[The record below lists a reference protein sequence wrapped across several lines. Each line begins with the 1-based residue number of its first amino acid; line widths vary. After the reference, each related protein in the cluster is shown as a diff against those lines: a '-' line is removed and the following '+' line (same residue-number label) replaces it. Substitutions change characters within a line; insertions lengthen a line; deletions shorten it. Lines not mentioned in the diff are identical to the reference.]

1 MSGPA
6 KCAGH
11 RAGVTTATEF
21 RKTSPIACS
30 FDQELGVCVG
40 WAAFSKR
47 NGQDYVDAHGDHFP
61 DVELFK
67 AVDALNRIPVAD
79 RAINVEHAGPAR
91 GEIVSAFALTEDF
104 CKASSPKI
112 DTGGTYGILV
122 TFKPDA
128 DLLKSIKAGEAV
140 CLSIEGRAHDVETI
154 AKSALVRRTS
164 VEDGTGVP
172 IEATAHKRTM
182 RKVELT
188 ALAVVKAGA
197 HEGAAVAVIK
207 SAGNEIAIWRA
218 AKVAKRKPAMTT
230 AVNGHQHSIYDAE
243 ELSGGTSY
251 ETAPG
256 APYGHSHP
264 FIRHD
269 DGSISIGAVDGHTHD
284 LATTEDSTMADDLNK
299 TLTADLAKARKTLAD
314 VLALPPAE
322 LAYAKR
328 LDEAGVTAF
337 VAKSADERAK
347 LAAPVYVAKSG
358 RAYFAGEEG
367 MVELAKALDEQTA
380 ELAKAKNAARLTE
393 FAKAGAD
400 KWGHLIGGSIAHT
413 AIAKAL
419 ATADLTAEERQAAES
434 ALVAASATVAK
445 LKTPIGVEGGDEADP
460 FEAYQKKLAE
470 FAKAAGK
477 SPDEASPEFLS
488 SPTGRAAY
496 QDYIDASRGAVNSGR
511 PR

>member
-21 RKTSPIACS
+21 RKASPIACS

-40 WAAFSKR
+40 WAAFSKKD
-47 NGQDYVDAHGDHFP
+47 GVDYVDAHGDHFP

-67 AVDALNRIPVAD
+67 AVDALNRIPVAE

-104 CKASSPKI
+104 CKASTPPI
-112 DTGGTYGILV
+112 DTGGTYGVLV

-128 DLLKSIKAGEAV
+128 ELLTSIKAGEAV
-140 CLSIEGRAHDVETI
+140 CLSIEGKAYDVETI
-154 AKSALVRRTS
+154 AKSTLARRTS
-164 VEDGTGVP
+164 AEDAVVGVP

-188 ALAVVKAGA
+188 KIAVVKAGA
-197 HEGAAVAVIK
+197 HEGAAVTIVK
-207 SAGNEIAIWRA
+207 SAGEEIAIWRA

-230 AVNGHQHSIYDAE
+230 AVNGHQHSIYDVE

-328 LDEAGVTAF
+328 LDEAGVVAF

-358 RAYFAGEEG
+358 RAYYAGEDR
-367 MVELAKALDEQTA
+367 MVELVKALDEQGE
-380 ELAKAKNAARLTE
+380 ELAKARDAARVAE
-393 FAKAGAD
+393 FAKSGAT
-400 KWGHLIGGSIAHT
+400 KFGHLVGGAAAHT

-419 ATADLTAEERQAAES
+419 ALAPLSDEERAAAEG
-434 ALVAASATVAK
+434 ALTAASATVAK
-445 LKTPIGVEGGDEADP
+445 LKTPVGHGGGEVADSDP
-460 FEAYQKKLAE
+460 QVALEKAVTE
-470 FAKAAGK
+470 FAKSNPGLTAIEARREFGRT
-477 SPDEASPEFLS
+477 DEGQRLYA
-488 SPTGRAAY
+488 AAY
-496 QDYIDASRGAVNSGR
+496 PRG
-511 PR
+511 

>member
-1 MSGPA
+1 M
-6 KCAGH
+6 
-11 RAGVTTATEF
+11 TTATEF

-218 AKVAKRKPAMTT
+218 AKVAKRKPALTT
-230 AVNGHQHSIYDAE
+230 AVNGHQHAIYDVE
-243 ELSGGTSY
+243 EPSGGTSH

-284 LATTEDSTMADDLNK
+284 LATTEDATMADDINK
-299 TLTADLAKARKTLAD
+299 TLSADLAKARKTLAD
-314 VLALPPAE
+314 VLALSPAE

-328 LDEAGVTAF
+328 LDEAGVAAF

-347 LAAPVYVAKSG
+347 LAAPAYVAKSG

-367 MVELAKALDEQTA
+367 MVELAKALDDQTA
-380 ELAKAKNAARLTE
+380 ELAKAKEAAQAET
-393 FAKAGAD
+393 FAKTGAA
-400 KWGHLIGGSIAHT
+400 KFGHLIGGAVAHG

-419 ATADLTAEERQAAES
+419 ATGALTDDERKAAEE
-434 ALVAASATVAK
+434 ALVAASGAIAK
-445 LKTPIGVEGGDEADP
+445 LKTPIGHGGGSVETDP
-460 FEAYQKKLAE
+460 FDAYQKKLAE